1 MRWLAIFI
9 AVNLVLCA
17 ATLGALWAFTDLF
30 AGHSV
35 MSIHGWIAMG
45 LGVVFTSGLGVG
57 LMALVFYSDR
67 SHADERQSVT
77 RLPR

>member
-1 MRWLAIFI
+1 MHWLAAFI
-9 AVNLVLCA
+9 AVNLALCA
-17 ATLGALWAFTDLF
+17 AILLALWAFTDLF

-67 SHADERQSVT
+67 SRADERQNT
-77 RLPR
+77 TALPR